1 MSDKSV
7 FPLREA
13 GLSDFFIDSCC
24 LTTRQKYGGR
34 LFPAKKVSLTCTVC
48 AVRYWCN
55 EVYPSEC
62 LHKSGL
68 RFHKSKISFHKSGIS
83 FYKSGI
89 SFYKSGSCAGKSGSC
104 AGFQLIHIRGI
115 DVVPFTRAYLR
126 V

>member
-1 MSDKSV
+1 MLLSYDAAKVRRLVVPCKKSV
-7 FPLREA
+7 VDLH
-13 GLSDFFIDSCC
+13 
-24 LTTRQKYGGR
+24 
-34 LFPAKKVSLTCTVC
+34 SLC
-48 AVRYWCN
+48 ASVLVN
-55 EVYPSEC
+55 EVYPSEG

-68 RFHKSKISFHKSGIS
+68 RFYKSKISFYKSKIRFYKSGIS

-104 AGFQLIHIRGI
+104 AGFHLIHIRGI

>member
-1 MSDKSV
+1 MLLSYDAAKVRRLFVPCKKSV
-7 FPLREA
+7 VDLH
-13 GLSDFFIDSCC
+13 
-24 LTTRQKYGGR
+24 
-34 LFPAKKVSLTCTVC
+34 SLCGSVL
-48 AVRYWCN
+48 VN

-104 AGFQLIHIRGI
+104 AGFHLIHIRGI

>member
-1 MSDKSV
+1 MLLSYDAAKVRRLVVPCKKSV
-7 FPLREA
+7 VDL
-13 GLSDFFIDSCC
+13 
-24 LTTRQKYGGR
+24 Y
-34 LFPAKKVSLTCTVC
+34 SLCGSVL
-48 AVRYWCN
+48 VN
-55 EVYPSEC
+55 EVYPSED

-68 RFHKSKISFHKSGIS
+68 R

-115 DVVPFTRAYLR
+115 DVVPFTRVYLR

>member
-1 MSDKSV
+1 MLLSYDAAKVRRLVVPCKKSV
-7 FPLREA
+7 VDLH
-13 GLSDFFIDSCC
+13 
-24 LTTRQKYGGR
+24 
-34 LFPAKKVSLTCTVC
+34 SLC
-48 AVRYWCN
+48 ASVLVN
-55 EVYPSEC
+55 EVYPSEG

-68 RFHKSKISFHKSGIS
+68 RFYKSKISFYKSKIR

-104 AGFQLIHIRGI
+104 AGFHLIHIRGI

>member
-1 MSDKSV
+1 MLLSYDAAKVRRLVVPCKKSV
-7 FPLREA
+7 VDLH
-13 GLSDFFIDSCC
+13 
-24 LTTRQKYGGR
+24 
-34 LFPAKKVSLTCTVC
+34 SLC
-48 AVRYWCN
+48 ASVLVN
-55 EVYPSEC
+55 EVYPSEG

-68 RFHKSKISFHKSGIS
+68 R

-104 AGFQLIHIRGI
+104 AGFHLIHVRGI

>member
-1 MSDKSV
+1 MLLSYDAAKVRRLVVPCKKSV
-7 FPLREA
+7 VDLH
-13 GLSDFFIDSCC
+13 
-24 LTTRQKYGGR
+24 
-34 LFPAKKVSLTCTVC
+34 SLC
-48 AVRYWCN
+48 ASVLVN
-55 EVYPSEC
+55 EVYPSEG

-68 RFHKSKISFHKSGIS
+68 RFYKSKIS

-104 AGFQLIHIRGI
+104 AGFHLIHIRGI

>member
-1 MSDKSV
+1 MLLSYDAAKVRRLVVPCKKSV
-7 FPLREA
+7 VDLH
-13 GLSDFFIDSCC
+13 
-24 LTTRQKYGGR
+24 
-34 LFPAKKVSLTCTVC
+34 SLCGSVL
-48 AVRYWCN
+48 VN

-83 FYKSGI
+83 FYKSG
-89 SFYKSGSCAGKSGSC
+89 SCAGKSGSC
-104 AGFQLIHIRGI
+104 AGFHLIHIRGI